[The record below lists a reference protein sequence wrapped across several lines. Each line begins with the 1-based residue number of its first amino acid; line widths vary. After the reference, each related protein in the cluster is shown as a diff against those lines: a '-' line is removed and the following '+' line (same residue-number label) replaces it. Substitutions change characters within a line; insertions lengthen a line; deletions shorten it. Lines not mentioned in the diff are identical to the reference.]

1 MKNNNKPYFI
11 NIEKISDNRGVLKYL
26 EVKKT
31 TQIFNFK
38 RIYFIS
44 NVPNNIERGYHAH
57 KKTVQC
63 LLTLNG
69 NFDFYF
75 FGIKKKK
82 NKIKLSA
89 KSKPLI
95 IPKMCWH
102 WMKNFSNDCILG
114 IIASTLYNEDDYIR
128 DFNSYEKLI
137 KKNNDA

>member
-1 MKNNNKPYFI
+1 MKTNKKPYFI
-11 NIEKISDNRGVLKYL
+11 NINTIADNRGVLKYL
-26 EVKKT
+26 EMKKT
-31 TQIFNFK
+31 NHIFNFK

-44 NVPNNIERGYHAH
+44 NVPKNVVRGYHAH

-75 FGIKKKK
+75 LGIKKRK
-82 NKIKLSA
+82 NRIKLTE

-102 WMKNFSNDCILG
+102 WMENFSKDCILG
-114 IIASTLYNEDDYIR
+114 VIASSIYNESDYIR
-128 DFNSYEKLI
+128 DFNSFEELI

>member
-1 MKNNNKPYFI
+1 MKTNKKPYFI
-11 NIEKISDNRGVLKYL
+11 NINTIADNRGVLKYL
-26 EVKKT
+26 EMKKT
-31 TQIFNFK
+31 NHIFNFK

-44 NVPNNIERGYHAH
+44 NVPKNVVRGYHAH

-75 FGIKKKK
+75 LGIKKRK
-82 NKIKLSA
+82 NRIKLTE

-102 WMKNFSNDCILG
+102 WMENFSKDCILG
-114 IIASTLYNEDDYIR
+114 VIASSIY
-128 DFNSYEKLI
+128 
-137 KKNNDA
+137 KKKQ

>member
-1 MKNNNKPYFI
+1 MKTNKKPYFI
-11 NIEKISDNRGVLKYL
+11 NINTIADNRGVLKYL
-26 EVKKT
+26 EMKKT
-31 TQIFNFK
+31 NHIFNFK

-44 NVPNNIERGYHAH
+44 NVPKNVVRGYHAH

-75 FGIKKKK
+75 LGIKKRK
-82 NKIKLSA
+82 NRIKLTE

-102 WMKNFSNDCILG
+102 WMENVSKDCILG
-114 IIASTLYNEDDYIR
+114 VIASSIYNESDYIR
-128 DFNSYEKLI
+128 DFNSFEELI